1 MSKIKTTMPRLQEKY
16 VKTILPSL
24 KDELKLENIM
34 SVPKIEK
41 IVLNMGVGE
50 AVGNKRYLEDA
61 VYTLSMITGQKP
73 VVTKAK
79 KAISNFKLREGL
91 PIGSMVTL
99 RGKKMY
105 EFLDRLISVTLPRVK
120 DFRGI
125 PRKAFDGRGNY
136 SFGITENIVFMEVDR
151 DKIANILGLQITI
164 CTNAG
169 DNDSARLL
177 LEKFGMPFR
186 K

>member
-1 MSKIKTTMPRLQEKY
+1 LSKIKTTKPRLQKKYAEK
-16 VKTILPSL
+16 ILPAL
-24 KDELKLENIM
+24 KDELKLENVM

-41 IVLNMGVGE
+41 IVLNMGVGG
-50 AVGNKRYLEDA
+50 AVGNKRFLEDA
-61 VYTLSMITGQKP
+61 VYTLTQITGQKP

-91 PIGSMVTL
+91 PIGTMVTL
-99 RGKKMY
+99 RGKRMY

-125 PRKAFDGRGNY
+125 PRKAFDGQGNY

-169 DNDSARLL
+169 NNDSARLL

>member
-1 MSKIKTTMPRLQEKY
+1 LSNAKTTMPRLKVKY
-16 VKTILPSL
+16 LGKILPSL
-24 KDELKLENIM
+24 KDELKLENVM
-34 SVPKIEK
+34 SVPKIDK

-61 VYTLSMITGQKP
+61 VYTLTMITGQKP

-91 PIGSMVTL
+91 PIGCMVTL
-99 RGKKMY
+99 RGKRMY

-120 DFRGI
+120 DFKGV

-136 SFGITENIVFMEVDR
+136 SFGIQENIVFMEVDR

-169 DNDSARLL
+169 NNDSARLL

>member
-1 MSKIKTTMPRLQEKY
+1 LSNTKTIMPRLQKKYIEK
-16 VKTILPSL
+16 ILPSL
-24 KDELKLENIM
+24 KDELKLENVM

-61 VYTLSMITGQKP
+61 VYTLTVITGQKP

-99 RGKKMY
+99 RGKRMY

-125 PRKAFDGRGNY
+125 PRKAFDKRGNY
-136 SFGITENIVFMEVDR
+136 SFGIQENIVFMEVDR

-169 DNDSARLL
+169 NDDSARLL

>member
-1 MSKIKTTMPRLQEKY
+1 MSTKTNMPRLQKKY
-16 VKTILPSL
+16 MDKILPTL
-24 KDELKLENIM
+24 KEELKLDNVMAI
-34 SVPKIEK
+34 PKIEK

-61 VYTLSMITGQKP
+61 VYTLTVVSGQKP

-91 PIGSMVTL
+91 PIGCMVTL
-99 RGKKMY
+99 RGKRMY

-125 PRKAFDGRGNY
+125 PVKAFDGKGNY
-136 SFGITENIVFMEVDR
+136 NFGIQENIVFMEVDR

-164 CTNAG
+164 CTTAG
-169 DNDSARLL
+169 SNDSARVL

>member
-1 MSKIKTTMPRLQEKY
+1 MPRLQKKYLEK
-16 VKTILPSL
+16 ILPVL
-24 KDELKLENIM
+24 KEELKLDNVMAI
-34 SVPKIEK
+34 PKIDK

-61 VYTLSMITGQKP
+61 VYTLTMVSGQKP

-91 PIGSMVTL
+91 PIGCMVTL
-99 RGKKMY
+99 RGKRMY

-120 DFRGI
+120 DFKGI
-125 PRKAFDGRGNY
+125 SGKAFDGRGNY
-136 SFGITENIVFMEVDR
+136 SFGIQENIVFMEVDR
-151 DKIANILGLQITI
+151 DKIANILGLQVTI
-164 CTNAG
+164 CTTAG
-169 DNDSARLL
+169 SNESARVL

>member
-1 MSKIKTTMPRLQEKY
+1 LSNAKTTMPRLKVKYLEK
-16 VKTILPSL
+16 ILPSL
-24 KDELKLENIM
+24 KDELKLDNVM
-34 SVPKIEK
+34 SIPKIEK

-50 AVGNKRYLEDA
+50 AVGNKRYIEDA
-61 VYTLSMITGQKP
+61 VYTLTQITGQKP

-91 PIGSMVTL
+91 PIGCMVTL
-99 RGKKMY
+99 RGKRMY

-125 PRKAFDGRGNY
+125 PRKAFDGQGNY

-169 DNDSARLL
+169 NSDSARLL

>member
-1 MSKIKTTMPRLQEKY
+1 MSTKTNMPRLQKKY
-16 VKTILPSL
+16 MDKILPTL
-24 KDELKLENIM
+24 KEELKLDNVMAI
-34 SVPKIEK
+34 PKIEK

-61 VYTLSMITGQKP
+61 VYTLTVVSGQKP

-91 PIGSMVTL
+91 PIGCMVTL
-99 RGKKMY
+99 RGKRMY

-125 PRKAFDGRGNY
+125 PVKAFDGKGNY
-136 SFGITENIVFMEVDR
+136 NFGIQENIVFMEVDR

-164 CTNAG
+164 CTTAG
-169 DNDSARLL
+169 NNDSARVL